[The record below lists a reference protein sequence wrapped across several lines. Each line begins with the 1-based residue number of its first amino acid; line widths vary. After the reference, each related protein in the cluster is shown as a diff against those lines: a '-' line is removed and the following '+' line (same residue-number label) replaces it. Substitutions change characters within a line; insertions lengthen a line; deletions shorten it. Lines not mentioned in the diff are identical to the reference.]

1 MHFAENNLLLNYLL
15 TMDSYKVTHWDD
27 YPAGTKTIES
37 YFECRGGA
45 LFKQFPF
52 YGLQGI
58 LKDNFAG
65 QVLTK
70 AMIDQATDIFKVHFG
85 NDAVFNRKGWL
96 AMRDRY
102 DGRLPLR
109 IRALPEG
116 TVVKPGVMLFNI
128 KNTDPDFAYLT
139 NVSETV
145 LMQTWYPTTVA
156 ALGYAVRQNIAYYL
170 KATGCG
176 LAGLDFMLQDF
187 GFRGVSSVESA
198 GIGGAAHLLN
208 FKGSDTLAALAYAHD
223 RYNADLDKLMF
234 SVIATEHSIMTALGR
249 DGEAEV
255 VRGLLARHRTGIL
268 SVVADSYDI
277 YNFVRYIVGQL
288 FRAEIMARDG
298 VFVIRPDS
306 VTPQDPTPEQQMVT
320 LCNILW
326 EVIGGTVNDSGY
338 KVLDPHVRLLWGD
351 GIDIDGICKIM
362 ESMMRAGYAIC
373 NIACFGMGGG
383 LLQKVNRDTQ
393 RCAIK
398 ACAIE
403 DKDGV
408 WHDQY
413 KEPLDPTKKSLR
425 GRLKTIERDG
435 ELVTVRVEEDGV
447 DLLRPVFENGELLVD
462 DDFESIRARARL
474 KDEVLA

>member
-15 TMDSYKVTHWDD
+15 TTDSYKVTHWDD
-27 YPAGTKTIES
+27 YPEGTRTIES
-37 YFECRGGA
+37 YFECRNGA

-58 LKDNFAG
+58 LKDNFVG
-65 QVLTK
+65 PVLTQD
-70 AMIDQATDIFKVHFG
+70 MIDQAADIFKVHFG

-96 AMRDRY
+96 TLLERY
-102 DGRLPLR
+102 QGRLPLR

-116 TVVKPGVMLFNI
+116 TVIRPGVMPFNI
-128 KNTDPDFAYLT
+128 VNTDPEFAYLT

-145 LMQTWYPTTVA
+145 LMHTWYPTTVA
-156 ALGYAVRQNIAYYL
+156 ALGYTVRQVIAYYL
-170 KATGCG
+170 KATGCN
-176 LAGLDFMLQDF
+176 LSGLDFMLQDF

-208 FKGSDTLAALAYAHD
+208 FKGSDTLIALAYAHD
-223 RYNADLDKLMF
+223 RYNADLEKLMF
-234 SVIATEHSIMTALGR
+234 SVIATEHSVMTALGR
-249 DGEAEV
+249 DGEVEV
-255 VRGLLARHRTGIL
+255 VRSLLARHRTGIL

-277 YNFVRYIVGQL
+277 YNFVRNFVGDIFKADIL
-288 FRAEIMARDG
+288 ARDG

-306 VTPQDPTPEQQMVT
+306 VTPQDPTPEQEMVT
-320 LCNILW
+320 LADILW
-326 EVIGGTVNDSGY
+326 EVIGGTINDAGY

-351 GIDIDGICKIM
+351 GIDIDGIGKIL
-362 ESMMRAGYAIC
+362 ESMRHAGYAAS

-403 DKDGV
+403 DLDGV

-413 KEPLDPTKKSLR
+413 KEPLDTTKKSLR

-435 ELVTVRVEEDGV
+435 ELVTVRFEEPGV
-447 DLLRPVFENGELLVD
+447 DLLQTVYENGELLID
-462 DDFESIRARARL
+462 DNFEDIRARARL
-474 KDEVLA
+474 RDEVLD